1 MALRETILTV
11 LTRGKMTGYEITKHF
26 DEVLSYFWQASHQQ
40 VYRELGRLAADGCVT
55 HKEVVQSGKPNKKV
69 YTITK
74 RGREKLQQ
82 WVREPTPM
90 APQRYDLLVKLLA
103 GSVVEKSV
111 LLDEIRRHKMVTDEI
126 RDNCYAMQEACFG
139 TPVDA
144 MSDHDQILYLAL
156 RRGVLLIEA
165 QREWLQEV
173 IDYLE
178 NGGLKQ

>member
-11 LTRGKMTGYEITKHF
+11 LTRGKMTGYEITRHF

-69 YTITK
+69 YSITK
-74 RGREKLQQ
+74 RGREELQR
-82 WVREPTPM
+82 WVREPTPLP
-90 APQRYDLLVKLLA
+90 PQRYELLVKLLA

-111 LLDEIRRHKMVTDEI
+111 LLNEIRRYKAVTDEI
-126 RDNCYAMQEACFG
+126 RDNCGTMQDACFG
-139 TPVDA
+139 TPLESA
-144 MSDHDQILYLAL
+144 SERDQILYLAL
-156 RRGVLLIEA
+156 RRGILLIEA
-165 QREWLQEV
+165 QQEWLQEV

-178 NGGLKQ
+178 DGRFKR

>member
-40 VYRELGRLAADGCVT
+40 VYRELGRLAEDGCVT

-74 RGREKLQQ
+74 RGREELQR
-82 WVREPTPM
+82 WVRDPTPL

-103 GSVVEKSV
+103 GSCVEKAV

-126 RDNCYAMQEACFG
+126 RDNCRVMQDACFS
-139 TPVDA
+139 TPLE
-144 MSDHDQILYLAL
+144 SLSEHDRILYLAL
-156 RRGVLLIEA
+156 RRGVLIIEA

-178 NGGLKQ
+178 DGRFKQ